1 MSKQVGEV
9 TFCRKVPVKPAMN
22 PPCKPPRNSTWQL
35 KNSEPPIEP
44 ASANRIKNL
53 ANISAKAPIEPRK
66 PPIEPRKPPIVDD
79 KSQIYSKRDK

>member
-9 TFCRKVPVKPAMN
+9 TFYRKVPVKPAMN

-44 ASANRIKNL
+44 A
-53 ANISAKAPIEPRK
+53 KAPIDLQ
-66 PPIEPRKPPIVDD
+66 KPPIVDD
-79 KSQIYSKRDK
+79 KPQIYSKKDK